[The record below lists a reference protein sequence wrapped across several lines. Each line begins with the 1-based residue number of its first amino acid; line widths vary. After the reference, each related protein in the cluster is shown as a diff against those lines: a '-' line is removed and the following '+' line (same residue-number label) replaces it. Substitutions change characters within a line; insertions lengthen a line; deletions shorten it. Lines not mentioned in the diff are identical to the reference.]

1 MTIFSV
7 ISHMLWNDHF
17 FSHLVSLGGKKKNA
31 QGKVLR
37 FQNKAGLDTEVE
49 VLPFFLSSPYILSPG
64 LLPHYVYTEH
74 FRITTFATFGSAF
87 LTSDFNEG
95 SQVSGTKQK
104 PL

>member
-1 MTIFSV
+1 
-7 ISHMLWNDHF
+7 MLWTDHF
-17 FSHLVSLGGKKKNA
+17 FSHMVSLGGEKKNA

-87 LTSDFNEG
+87 LTSDFNKG